1 MSKFKNFKM
10 DLQLFGAG
18 SPWDNTGYTRL
29 AEVIQPEIF
38 TDYTIQ
44 RTMQLSALV
53 QSGVIANNSEFD
65 SLAAGPN
72 LLVHMPYWEDLGND
86 ESQVMKDIGN
96 MEVHKIKAAKDIAR
110 KQARVNAWG
119 ANGLSAMLSG
129 DDPMSAI
136 SELVAAYWVRDLQST
151 LLATLHGVFLGD
163 GMTNKV
169 HNITDR
175 DGEAGTIN
183 ARTFIDATQLMGD
196 AKGLLTGVMMHSAV
210 EAELRK
216 QDLIEYIPQS
226 DQGKPIAYFLGKMVH
241 VDDGMAFDTVTGVAE
256 MYIFGQGALALGNG
270 SHPRIIPTE
279 VQRNPL
285 SYSGEE
291 ALINRKVFLLHPRGI
306 AWREPDDGYTDVF
319 PTNAQLKI
327 ADRWGRVYEDK
338 AIRIVKFVFN
348 TIAQGSS
355 NGNGNVDPDPLADE
369 KAAKALI
376 DGKEIIVAVID
387 KEDPDAVLLAIQAL
401 APTNTVIGALAAAA
415 ITIVGGTATVKFD
428 DEGEITAT
436 VTIIALSDEEVA
448 RNLIDGKTVQVATG
462 AGADK
467 AAVLAAIK
475 ALAPD
480 NTIIGAL
487 AEGDI
492 DIDSGAATV
501 TIDTGITATVY
512 IVEAGG
518 EA

>member
-44 RTMQLSALV
+44 RTMELSELV
-53 QSGVIANNSEFD
+53 QSGVISNDSEFD
-65 SLAAGPN
+65 TLAGGPN
-72 LLVHMPYWEDLGND
+72 LLVHMPYWNDLGND

-96 MEVHKIKAAKDIAR
+96 MNVHKIEAAKDIAR

-136 SELVAAYWVRDLQST
+136 SELVASYWVRDLQRT
-151 LLATLHGVFLGD
+151 LLATLHGVFLGN

-169 HNITDR
+169 HDITAR

-196 AKGLLTGVMMHSAV
+196 AKELLTGVMMHSAV

-216 QDLIEYIPQS
+216 QDLIEYVPQS
-226 DQGKPIAYFLGKMVH
+226 EQGRPIPYFLGKRVH
-241 VDDGMAFDTVTGVAE
+241 VDDAMAFDTVTGVAE

-279 VQRNPL
+279 VDRNPL

-348 TIAQGSS
+348 TIAQG
-355 NGNGNVDPDPLADE
+355 NGNGGDNGVDPVE
-369 KAAKALI
+369 AAAALI
-376 DGKEIIVAVID
+376 DGKEVTVAVDD
-387 KEDPDAVLLAIQAL
+387 KEDKAVVLAAIKAL
-401 APTNTVIGALAAAA
+401 APENTVIGALTAEN
-415 ITIVGGTATVKFD
+415 ITIVGGTVTVKFD

-462 AGADK
+462 DGADK

-501 TIDTGITATVY
+501 TIDSGITATVY

-518 EA
+518 GD